1 MQPIDDGDS
10 VGFLKGNTM
19 QILGFGLLF
28 SDYNIYVVDDFGN
41 LITVD
46 AMQSIVST
54 RDVMHLTAAGEIP
67 NII

>member
-1 MQPIDDGDS
+1 
-10 VGFLKGNTM
+10 M

>member
-1 MQPIDDGDS
+1 MQ
-10 VGFLKGNTM
+10 T
-19 QILGFGLLF
+19 LGFGLLF

-41 LITVD
+41 LVTVN